1 MLTLYNLGEF
11 LLNIDYGVSVMSNI
25 PSDYDNVFE
34 KKLSHAEQYKMA
46 TLVAVISYFT
56 LIGWIVAMIIY
67 DKHQS
72 SLASFHLRQSLG
84 LIITGA
90 MLSLIPLVGWGLNLI
105 VILAWAVGLCAAIQG
120 KEYKLPLL
128 GDFYQKHLD
137 FIE

>member
-1 MLTLYNLGEF
+1 MHIY
-11 LLNIDYGVSVMSNI
+11 YGVIFMPHI

-34 KKLSHAEQYKMA
+34 KKMSLAEQYRMA

-56 LIGWIVAMIIY
+56 LIGWVVGMVIY

-90 MLSLIPLVGWGLNLI
+90 ILSLIPLVGWILNLGVLI
-105 VILAWAVGLCAAIQG
+105 AWAMGLYYAIKGQ
-120 KEYKLPLL
+120 ENTIPLL
-128 GDFYQKHLD
+128 GNFYQQHLD
-137 FIE
+137 FIK

>member
-1 MLTLYNLGEF
+1 MPH
-11 LLNIDYGVSVMSNI
+11 V

-34 KKLSHAEQYKMA
+34 RKLSLSERYKMA

-56 LIGWIVAMIIY
+56 LIGWVVAMVIY

-90 MLSLIPLVGWGLNLI
+90 LLSLIPLVGWVLNFA
-105 VILAWAVGLCAAIQG
+105 VILAWAVGLYSAIQG
-120 KEYKLPLL
+120 QEYKVPLL
-128 GDFYQKHLD
+128 GNLYQEYLD
-137 FIE
+137 FIQ

>member
-1 MLTLYNLGEF
+1 
-11 LLNIDYGVSVMSNI
+11 MSHI
-25 PSDYDNVFE
+25 PSDYENIYE
-34 KKLSHAEQYKMA
+34 KKLDLAERYKMA

-56 LIGWIVAMIIY
+56 LIGWVVAMIIY

-90 MLSLIPLVGWGLNLI
+90 MLSLIPLVGWVLNI
-105 VILAWAVGLCAAIQG
+105 GVILAWAVGVYSAIQG
-120 KEYKLPLL
+120 QEYRVPLL

-137 FIE
+137 FIQ

>member
-1 MLTLYNLGEF
+1 MPH
-11 LLNIDYGVSVMSNI
+11 I

-34 KKLSHAEQYKMA
+34 KKMSLAERYRMA

-56 LIGWIVAMIIY
+56 LIGWVVAMIIY

-90 MLSLIPLVGWGLNLI
+90 ILSLIPLIGWVLNI
-105 VILAWAVGLCAAIQG
+105 GVILAWVVGLYSAIQG
-120 KEYKLPLL
+120 QEYKVPML
-128 GDFYQKHLD
+128 GDLYQRYLD
-137 FIE
+137 FIQ

>member
-1 MLTLYNLGEF
+1 MPH
-11 LLNIDYGVSVMSNI
+11 I

-34 KKLSHAEQYKMA
+34 KKMSLTEQYKMA

-56 LIGWIVAMIIY
+56 LIGWVVAMVIY

-90 MLSLIPLVGWGLNLI
+90 LLSFIPLVGWALNI
-105 VILAWAVGLCAAIQG
+105 GVCLAWGYGLLCAIKGQQV
-120 KEYKLPLL
+120 KVPVL
-128 GDFYQKHLD
+128 GDVYQQHLD
-137 FIE
+137 FIK

>member
-1 MLTLYNLGEF
+1 MLTLYNLGKF
-11 LLNIDYGVSVMSNI
+11 LLNIDYGESVMSNI

-34 KKLSHAEQYKMA
+34 NKSNHAEQYKMA
-46 TLVAVISYFT
+46 ILVAVISYLT
-56 LIGWIVAMIIY
+56 VIGWIVAMIIY

-90 MLSLIPLVGWGLNLI
+90 ILSLIPLVGWGLNLI
-105 VILAWAVGLCAAIQG
+105 IILAWAVGLYAAIQG
-120 KEYKLPLL
+120 KEYKVPLL
-128 GDFYQKHLD
+128 GNFYQKHLD